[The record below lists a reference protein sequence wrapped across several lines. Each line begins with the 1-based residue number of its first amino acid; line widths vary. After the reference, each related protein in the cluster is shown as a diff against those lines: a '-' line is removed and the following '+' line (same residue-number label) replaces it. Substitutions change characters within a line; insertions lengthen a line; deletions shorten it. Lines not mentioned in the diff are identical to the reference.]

1 MRGDERRK
9 VRGDGGG
16 DAFVIAVV
24 VVVDEMMMMMMMLY
38 LDCCC
43 CEGVYDP
50 KMVQRG
56 GGWRWYSLLSTPPT
70 GCPPP

>member
-24 VVVDEMMMMMMMLY
+24 VVVDEMMMMMMLY

-56 GGWRWYSLLSTPPT
+56 GGWRWYSPLSTPPT